1 MAINSAIL
9 NIHNACYRVNK
20 VHYAAYWRV
29 IFVKGYKVSI
39 MSIVIASLLI
49 YGMGPALAGNALPDE
64 GGMWSGQQGSQGQL
78 GTHQGPPYERLYGN
92 NDTVNNRQAG
102 HENTNMPQVDFS
114 GSPYGEWQDWASTY
128 QSGPKYPYVFN
139 FTGIDGT
146 AGKNASTNAQ
156 KWFNGSWDNSRSGIS
171 KKIARQ
177 RIQTL
182 LREMDML
189 KTMVNGSGIS
199 SEERARMADC
209 IDGTLL
215 WLENADKEI
224 QAAGD
229 MKSLGQA
236 VARAEPDMAVIRSE
250 IKANAGL
257 LACKN
262 MEDRFVQAINA
273 SGMID
278 ERIQS
283 PDLTAED
290 KEWLVQE
297 LSAYDQHVYNACQYH
312 ANARSSF
319 ERFFDARDDT
329 YYIEGLKQIELAQD
343 EMDRAYATL
352 NGIFRRI

>member
-1 MAINSAIL
+1 M
-9 NIHNACYRVNK
+9 
-20 VHYAAYWRV
+20 
-29 IFVKGYKVSI
+29 
-39 MSIVIASLLI
+39 LI
-49 YGMGPALAGNALPDE
+49 YSSSPALAGNVPTDA
-64 GGMWSGQQGSQGQL
+64 GGVWPGPQDAQGPYGAQQGPSND
-78 GTHQGPPYERLYGN
+78 RSYGN
-92 NDTVNNRQAG
+92 NGISNNGQAG
-102 HENTNMPQVDFS
+102 YGNASIPHVDFS
-114 GSPYGEWQDWASTY
+114 SLPYGEWQKWASAY
-128 QSGPKYPYVFN
+128 RSGPKYSYVFS
-139 FTGIDGT
+139 FSCADEL
-146 AGKNASTNAQ
+146 AGKNASADGQ
-156 KWFNGSWDNSRSGIS
+156 KWFNDSWDDSRSGIS

-177 RIQTL
+177 RIRTL
-182 LREMDML
+182 LQEMDML
-189 KTMVNGSGIS
+189 KTMVNGSGLNAEDSARIFS
-199 SEERARMADC
+199 SIDDDAR
-209 IDGTLL
+209 
-215 WLENADKEI
+215 WLEDADKGI

-262 MEDRFVQAINA
+262 MEDRFGQAINA

-283 PDLTAED
+283 PDLTTED

-319 ERFFDARDDT
+319 ERFSDARDDT

-343 EMDRAYATL
+343 EMDGAYATL